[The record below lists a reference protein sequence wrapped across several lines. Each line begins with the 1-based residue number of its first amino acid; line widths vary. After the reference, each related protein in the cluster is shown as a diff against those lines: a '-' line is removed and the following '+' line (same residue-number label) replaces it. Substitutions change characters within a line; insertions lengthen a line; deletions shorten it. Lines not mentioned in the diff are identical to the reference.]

1 MSMRG
6 QPIVLAKQALLKTI
20 ESLPESV
27 KFDIVFFDG
36 ATATWQPRLVPA
48 SAEAKM
54 EASQIIADRALK
66 LGTVSNA
73 ALNVAFELDPE
84 AIYFVSDGEPTD
96 GQPAQIVNYVTQ
108 FNRTRRVSIHTVGVV
123 TIRNG
128 GAGLTSFM
136 EPLADRNYGKFRLVE

>member
-1 MSMRG
+1 
-6 QPIVLAKQALLKTI
+6 
-20 ESLPESV
+20 
-27 KFDIVFFDG
+27 
-36 ATATWQPRLVPA
+36 
-48 SAEAKM
+48 M